1 MSKTDDTKLIERCI
15 SGDREAFEALLAEYE
30 RPVYNAAYRMLNN
43 RDDARDVTQ
52 TVFLKVFQN
61 FGQYDPSRRFFSWIY
76 RITLNE
82 SINWLGKANRLEPL
96 AFEAVDEGKGPEQEL
111 ESARVSATVQ
121 AALMTINTDYRT
133 VVILKHFLGCS
144 YVEISEILE
153 LPEKTVKSRLYTA
166 RQQLK
171 DELTDLGLWQ

>member
-1 MSKTDDTKLIERCI
+1 MSKTDDTKLIERCVN
-15 SGDREAFEALLAEYE
+15 GDRRAFEALLVEYE
-30 RPVYNAAYRMLNN
+30 KPVFNAAFRMLNN

-52 TVFLKVFQN
+52 TVFLKVFEN
-61 FGQYDPSRRFFSWIY
+61 FAQFDPSRRFFSWIY

-82 SINWLGKANRLEPL
+82 SINWLGKEKRLEPL
-96 AFEAVDEGKGPEQEL
+96 LHETADEGKGPDEQV
-111 ESARVSATVQ
+111 ESDRVSESVQ
-121 AALMTINTDYRT
+121 AALMTITTDYRT

-144 YVEISEILE
+144 YEEISDVLD

-171 DELTDLGLWQ
+171 DALSGLH

>member
-1 MSKTDDTKLIERCI
+1 MSKTDDTKLIERCR
-15 SGDREAFEALLAEYE
+15 SGDRKAFEALLMEYE
-30 RPVYNAAYRMLNN
+30 KTVFNAAYRMLNS
-43 RDDARDVTQ
+43 RDDAQDVTQ
-52 TVFLKVFQN
+52 TVFLKVFEN
-61 FGQYDPSRRFFSWIY
+61 FDKYDPSRRFFSWIY

-82 SINWLGKANRLEPL
+82 SINWLGKENRLEPL
-96 AFEAVDEGKGPEQEL
+96 LYETADEGKGPDEEV
-111 ESARVSATVQ
+111 ESARVSAGVQ

-166 RQQLK
+166 RQHLK
-171 DELTDLGLWQ
+171 DELTDQGL